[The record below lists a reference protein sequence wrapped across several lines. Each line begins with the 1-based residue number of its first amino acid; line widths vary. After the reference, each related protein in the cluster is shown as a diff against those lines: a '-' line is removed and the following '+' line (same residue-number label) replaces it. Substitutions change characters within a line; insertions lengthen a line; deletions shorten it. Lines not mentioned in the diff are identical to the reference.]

1 MPEDDIDLSQFVAKK
16 VVVRWFTLI
25 SMTVLFTLIL
35 VAMDLTFH
43 VRAAIMEQRAG
54 RHIEASLAACD
65 IAPYVAPGSDPT
77 Q

>member
-16 VVVRWFTLI
+16 VVVRWFTLM
-25 SMTVLFTLIL
+25 SMTVLFTLTL

-54 RHIEASLAACD
+54 RHIEASLAACA
-65 IAPYVAPGSDPT
+65 ITPYGVPGSDPT

>member
-16 VVVRWFTLI
+16 VVVRWFTFM
-25 SMTVLFTLIL
+25 SMSVLFTLLL
-35 VAMDLTFH
+35 VMADLTFH

>member
-16 VVVRWFTLI
+16 VVVRWFTFM
-25 SMTVLFTLIL
+25 SMSVLFTLLL
-35 VAMDLTFH
+35 VMADLTFH

-54 RHIEASLAACD
+54 RHIEASLAACG

>member
-16 VVVRWFTLI
+16 VVVRWFTFM
-25 SMTVLFTLIL
+25 SMSVLFTLLL
-35 VAMDLTFH
+35 VVADLTFH